1 MVLISPPDDW
11 NPHVADEDCDTVDEI
26 EPPEWGP
33 LAGRAERP
41 SILPQPPPLVR
52 PPTVRSAMELD
63 DGQDPFEQPPPM
75 PAASA
80 GSGEPDES
88 ERPSESDMPGSAVS
102 PLLPDDEWVSP
113 AVQDRRQWLMVGA
126 AAVLGVVLSV
136 ILVGFWASRH
146 ADVTREPPG
155 TMVTERPLLVTDD
168 AAASRQ
174 QPVPGD
180 SEADEPG
187 ESGPGADP
195 EAARSTDSDDEDDEA
210 PDSERGKSAETGRP
224 PQPPADRATAAEED
238 QPQDPLPAD
247 VPSRKKATEPVE
259 AVASEDAGK
268 PADDRPDASAL
279 TRSLQAFAPF
289 IRDDPYRA
297 ADSAGSEQD
306 DTELPDIEPWEDSPG
321 EQVSIPRPEP
331 REVNVAERLQDT
343 VAGLDIPG
351 MPLVSFTHFV
361 TGLSTIPISLDPDAL
376 ALLRIKPDRP
386 VAVKV
391 TDEDVGGILD
401 AALGPL
407 GLGYVAVN
415 GQLLVTRARP
425 ADGQLRRVRHPVGDL
440 VGDSAERLDQLADWI
455 IAMIEPDSWDAQGGP
470 GVLQAE
476 LPDLLIRHQDT
487 VLMRVLLFC
496 ERLRAARGL
505 PPTTQLDPELIRL
518 ELLFRQADSLLA
530 KPVRIPYDEPVLML
544 RILQRITRET
554 GMQILI
560 DWQSL
565 GQMGWSPA
573 AETVLSADGM
583 ALSEALTEMLRPM
596 DLTYRVIDATTVQI
610 TSSDADRAR
619 WDVVEQVGDP
629 ERKGTLSF
637 AVRPPYQRG
646 DAEQIMRGYAK
657 TGVVGAVEAYF
668 AAVVD
673 GTIDPELERKV
684 VALKEGFPSLPATTC
699 AVRNSFPVSS
709 PSQTSS
715 VQGSRYWRVTIAL
728 AWGLSITCSFSPSQ
742 RIVVPVR

>member
-1 MVLISPPDDW
+1 VELFSVYCTTCQKRLSVRDRSAIGEIRICPNCSSMVLISPPDDW
-11 NPHVADEDCDTVDEI
+11 NPHMADEDCDTVDEI

-52 PPTVRSAMELD
+52 PPTVRSPMERD
-63 DGQDPFEQPPPM
+63 DVQDPFEQPPLM

-80 GSGEPDES
+80 ESGESDES
-88 ERPSESDMPGSAVS
+88 GLPVESDLPGSPVP

-113 AVQDRRQWLMVGA
+113 AVRDRRQWLMVGA
-126 AAVLGVVLSV
+126 AAVLGVVLSM
-136 ILVGFWASRH
+136 ILVGFWASRGV
-146 ADVTREPPG
+146 DVVRDPSG
-155 TMVTERPLLVTDD
+155 TTVAERPLPVTND
-168 AAASRQ
+168 AAADGQ
-174 QPVPGD
+174 QPVPED
-180 SEADEPG
+180 SEAERPG
-187 ESGPGADP
+187 ESGPAPDP
-195 EAARSTDSDDEDDEA
+195 EATRSTDPDDEST
-210 PDSERGKSAETGRP
+210 DSELGESAETGKP
-224 PQPPADRATAAEED
+224 PQPPTDRPPPVEED
-238 QPQDPLPAD
+238 RPQDPLPAEA
-247 VPSRKKATEPVE
+247 PSPKKATEPVE
-259 AVASEDAGK
+259 AEASKDAGK
-268 PADDRPDASAL
+268 PTDDRPDASAL

-306 DTELPDIEPWEDSPG
+306 DVALPDVEPWEDSPDD
-321 EQVSIPRPEP
+321 QVSIPRPEP
-331 REVNVAERLQDT
+331 REVNVAERLQDP
-343 VAGLDIPG
+343 VAALDIPG
-351 MPLVSFTHFV
+351 MPLVAFTHFV

-401 AALGPL
+401 AALEPL

-455 IAMIEPDSWDAQGGP
+455 ITMIEPDSWDAQGGP

-518 ELLFRQADSLLA
+518 ELLFRRADPLLE

-544 RILQRITRET
+544 QILQRITRET

-573 AETVLSADGM
+573 AETVLSADGV
-583 ALSEALTEMLRPM
+583 ALGEALTEMLRPM

-610 TSSDADRAR
+610 TSPDADKAR
-619 WDVVEQVGDP
+619 WDIEFHPVELLLDDASESGLLMDRLA
-629 ERKGTLSF
+629 E
-637 AVRPPYQRG
+637 AVRQSHLGQADGQFHYDAISRHLIAALPQPDQRWLADLLSG
-646 DAEQIMRGYAK
+646 W
-657 TGVVGAVEAYF
+657 
-668 AAVVD
+668 
-673 GTIDPELERKV
+673 
-684 VALKEGFPSLPATTC
+684 LPD
-699 AVRNSFPVSS
+699 
-709 PSQTSS
+709 SQ
-715 VQGSRYWRVTIAL
+715 
-728 AWGLSITCSFSPSQ
+728 
-742 RIVVPVR
+742 